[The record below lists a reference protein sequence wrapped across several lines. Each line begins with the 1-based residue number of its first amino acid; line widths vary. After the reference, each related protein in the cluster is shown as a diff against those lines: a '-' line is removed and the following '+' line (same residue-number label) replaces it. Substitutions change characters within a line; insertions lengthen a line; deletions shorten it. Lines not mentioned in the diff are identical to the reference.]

1 MPEAANSAA
10 VRKGNR
16 KRVFRYIYDAQSP
29 VTKQSIAQTL
39 SLSLPTVS
47 ASLSELMEEGLLTYS
62 GTFAST
68 GGRKPRAITVAAD
81 ARFSV
86 GIQIKEDQAIISAI
100 DLRAQ
105 ELASHTV
112 LRTFADSDEYYAH
125 LAQSLETFLDQ
136 HALPREKLLGVGIAL
151 PGIVQWEE
159 ELAVYV
165 PTLGLRNRKLV
176 HLRSHFPYPIVVVND
191 ANASGFAESWGRPGQ
206 EAMVF
211 LVLEKGVGGAI
222 LMGGQSYTG
231 DHNRSGELGHLCVV
245 PNGRRCR
252 CGRQGCF
259 EAYCSTA
266 RLSDDLGVTL
276 EDFFHRL
283 RRQDETACRVW
294 DEYLFHLAQGIVNIQ
309 VMMDCDVVI
318 GGVLTDYLE
327 PYLPQLR
334 EEVSR
339 LSSFGADNRILL
351 SRYHTHSV
359 CAGAALHFIDL
370 FLQDV

>member
-86 GIQIKEDQAIISAI
+86 GIQIKEDQAIIS
-100 DLRAQ
+100 RAQ

-159 ELAVYV
+159 ELAV
-165 PTLGLRNRKLV
+165 
-176 HLRSHFPYPIVVVND
+176 PIVVQND

-294 DEYLFHLAQGIVNIQ
+294 EEYLFHLAQGIVNIQ